1 MRDLDEWL
9 SPARVQK
16 PAYSPASASNKVMPI
31 LASLISH
38 RSLGRAEH
46 FAMLILIVTLVV
58 FLVSRRGR

>member
-1 MRDLDEWL
+1 MRGLDEWL

-16 PAYSPASASNKVMPI
+16 PAYSPASASNIVMI
-31 LASLISH
+31 HALLISS
-38 RSLGRAEH
+38 RSVGRAEH